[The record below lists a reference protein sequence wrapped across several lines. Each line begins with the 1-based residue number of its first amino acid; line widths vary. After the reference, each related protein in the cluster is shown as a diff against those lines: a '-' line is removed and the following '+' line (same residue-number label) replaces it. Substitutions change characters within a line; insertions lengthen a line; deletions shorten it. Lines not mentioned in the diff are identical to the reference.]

1 MCILGSLCFFLQMCW
16 SSWFFFHLFSILYE
30 VTCHC
35 CAGCE
40 APSTSPCPIC
50 QNEAVRALW
59 EHWDLSW
66 FVKMCQ
72 NGREAAQV
80 VLVSTTRFGC
90 WTLLLLALVS
100 TILHCLFSNSRKI
113 RRLPAF
119 LAISFANSFY
129 YIYILDFSHLY
140 HGCFNPLPVEVNSE
154 PQVEMREMGH
164 VTSLASHLTC
174 LVSGVLGATQQPVC
188 RGWTSTEQVQ
198 IRVALQRCGHTA
210 CRDCTLTEHLDTI
223 TIYNINIIIYSW
235 FVILYICNIISHSY
249 YYVIFI
255 LYILYF

>member
-1 MCILGSLCFFLQMCW
+1 MRQWEPFESIEICHDLSKCVKTVEKRHRWFWFPRQDLAVGHCYFLRLSRQ
-16 SSWFFFHLFSILYE
+16 FSI
-30 VTCHC
+30 VCFPT
-35 CAGCE
+35 
-40 APSTSPCPIC
+40 
-50 QNEAVRALW
+50 AVKFEDFRRSLQS
-59 EHWDLSW
+59 LL
-66 FVKMCQ
+66 Q
-72 NGREAAQV
+72 
-80 VLVSTTRFGC
+80 
-90 WTLLLLALVS
+90 TLLQTHS
-100 TILHCLFSNSRKI
+100 I
-113 RRLPAF
+113 
-119 LAISFANSFY
+119 
-129 YIYILDFSHLY
+129 IYILDFSHLY

-223 TIYNINIIIYSW
+223 TIYNNIIIYSW

-255 LYILYF
+255 LYIYYISNIIKIY